1 MSRAAAL
8 LLLAMI
14 CGIASYQWRIGAG
27 SNPASIQPK
36 MRDNMTEA
44 HAEIILTNGRIYT
57 GDPKLPWA
65 SSVAIRGESIAA
77 VAASDADLKS
87 FRGPKTRII
96 DLHGQF

>member
-57 GDPKLPWA
+57 GDPEA
-65 SSVAIRGESIAA
+65 SLGELGGNSW
-77 VAASDADLKS
+77 
-87 FRGPKTRII
+87 RI
-96 DLHGQF
+96 DRRRSRV